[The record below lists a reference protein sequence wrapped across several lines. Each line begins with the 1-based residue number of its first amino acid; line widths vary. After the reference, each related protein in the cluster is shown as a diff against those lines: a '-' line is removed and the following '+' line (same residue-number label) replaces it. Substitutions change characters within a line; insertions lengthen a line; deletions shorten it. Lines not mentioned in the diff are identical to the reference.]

1 MKRKAGFTLI
11 ELVVAIVMAC
21 ILLATLTPLLTL
33 AQNGT
38 YTAQR
43 STRASQAGDAI
54 YEYIASL
61 LKNAERVY
69 IGDAGAYQPAD
80 PDSWNKITVSRAGK
94 DGVLTVNNTAVY
106 PLEYQED
113 CALTLSVMGQSR
125 NQLQLLVALADN
137 RSSETLYTKTSAMTL
152 SNLEGG
158 GFGQAEGIVGGW
170 VSGDGF
176 DSTQTIG
183 TAAGVGPLVIYFK
196 GSGSL
201 LPDFNPIPG
210 GDHPQP
216 TPGPSAF
223 SVTLPARMEVEQGE
237 QALLRGYVTWPAGV
251 DEASKGKAT
260 WSVSAGGDLY
270 LDVTNEET
278 GSFPTAHLN
287 GKTVTDPGSPVT
299 VTLTVTCT
307 VGGVPQSAT
316 AHCDITVWKNQNG
329 NCFMEYNAVSGDW
342 VNAADQT
349 FFIPVNTGFQ
359 LRARLENG
367 AAFRQDSITWKSS
380 MPETVSI
387 TAHPDAQMSMN
398 TKKVG
403 YSRITFEALDTNGQL
418 YHAETGIVAF
428 DSSTFELVWRDAAE
442 TSKQTLSAIAGNDVV
457 AQLIVHL
464 PEGAPPDCLKSYNAL
479 LSTAASGNENAGWL
493 YNWNYNRLFKTPSE
507 VPVKAIAGADGTVR
521 FNFPTLELDRAPT
534 SPQEKFGDIS
544 ARVYLAGYGSPKAP
558 TVGEQWF
565 SPRLSVT
572 VSTGDPFTSSS
583 GPIGDPVSVNAYD
596 ETNPFEIYAPLDVQ
610 SITNSANSGQWR
622 WKIREKGE
630 TTWNILPPGE
640 GVYDNFLG
648 YSLSTDS
655 IFSLRLW
662 RQKAQANATYEVSL
676 DYLPNNSSAWKSVS
690 SIVTIAIK

>member
-1 MKRKAGFTLI
+1 MKCKRGFTLI

-21 ILLATLTPLLTL
+21 VLLAALTPLLTL

-43 STRASQAGDAI
+43 STRAAQAGDAI
-54 YEYIASL
+54 YEYISSL

-69 IGDAGAYQPAD
+69 IGDGGTYRPAA
-80 PDSWNKITVSRAGK
+80 PDTWNQITVSPDREN
-94 DGVLTVNNTAVY
+94 GVLTVNGASVY
-106 PLEYQED
+106 PLDYQEG
-113 CALTLSVMGQSR
+113 CALTMSATGQSRDQLTLSVI
-125 NQLQLLVALADN
+125 LADN
-137 RSSETLYTKTSAMTL
+137 RSSDVLYSKQSAFTLAG
-152 SNLEGG
+152 LEAG
-158 GFGQAEGIVGGW
+158 GFGQTEGLVGGA
-170 VSGDGF
+170 VLADGF
-176 DSTQTIG
+176 GGTQTVG
-183 TAAGVGPLVIYFK
+183 SAAGVGPLVIYYK
-196 GSGSL
+196 GGGSL
-201 LPDFNPIPG
+201 VPDFNPAPG
-210 GDHPQP
+210 GDHADP

-223 SVTLPARMEVEQGE
+223 SVTLPARMEVEVGE
-237 QALLRGYVTWPAGV
+237 QASLRGYVTWPQGV
-251 DEASKGKAT
+251 DEASKENAV
-260 WSVSAGGDLY
+260 WALSSGGHTY
-270 LDVTNEET
+270 LDIMEEAT
-278 GSFPTAHLN
+278 GVFPSAYLRGLAAT
-287 GKTVTDPGSPVT
+287 SPDKPVQ

-307 VGGVPQSAT
+307 VGGVTQT
-316 AHCDITVWKNQNG
+316 AAASCDITVWKAQSG

-387 TAHPDAQMSMN
+387 IAHPDAQMSMN

-403 YSRITFEALDTNGQL
+403 YSRITFEAVDTNGQL

-479 LSTAASGNENAGWL
+479 LSTAASGNENADWL
-493 YNWNYNRLFKTPSE
+493 YNWNYNRLFKIPSE

-534 SPQEKFGDIS
+534 SPQEKFGNIS

-565 SPRLSVT
+565 SPRLSIT
-572 VSTGDPFTSSS
+572 VSTGDPFTNSI
-583 GPIGDPVSVNAYD
+583 GPIRDPVSVNAYD
-596 ETNPFEIYAPLDVQ
+596 ETNPFEIYAPPDVQ

-648 YSLSTDS
+648 YALSADS
-655 IFSLRLW
+655 IFSLSLW
-662 RQKAQANATYEVSL
+662 RQKAQANAAYEVSL
-676 DYLPNNSSAWKSVS
+676 DYLPNNSSTWKSVS
-690 SIVTIAIK
+690 SVVTITVK